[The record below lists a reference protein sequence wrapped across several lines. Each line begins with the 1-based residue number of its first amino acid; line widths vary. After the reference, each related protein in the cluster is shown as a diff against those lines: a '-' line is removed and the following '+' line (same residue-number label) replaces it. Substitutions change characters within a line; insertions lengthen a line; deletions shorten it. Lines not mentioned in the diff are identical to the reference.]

1 MSRHIGFVM
10 DPIESINIKKDSS
23 FALMLEAQK
32 RGWIIHII
40 EQKDLFL
47 RDSKVWANAKIVTVK
62 DESKGW
68 FSVQKEMTLPLYEL
82 ELVLMR
88 KDPPFNM
95 EYIVTTYLLELAEQQ
110 GTFVVNKPSA
120 LRDANEKLFTA
131 WFPDC
136 CPPTLVTR
144 DSRLLKEFLDEHG
157 EVIFKPLGGM
167 GGVSIFLVRKD
178 EPNFRVIVETITK
191 NATQFMMAQK
201 FIPEIKNGDKRV
213 IVIDGEAFPYGLSRI
228 PAEGDIRGNL
238 AAGATAVGAE
248 LTERDKEICAKV
260 GPVLKEKGILFAGL
274 DIIGDYL
281 TEINVTSPTCIREID
296 RAYNVNIAEKILNKI
311 EEKL

>member
-1 MSRHIGFVM
+1 
-10 DPIESINIKKDSS
+10 
-23 FALMLEAQK
+23 MLDAQK
-32 RGWIIHII
+32 RGWTIYIV

-47 RDSKVWANAKIVTVK
+47 RDGVVSVNAKTVK
-62 DESKGW
+62 VEDNPKGW
-68 FSVQKEMTLPLYEL
+68 FTVQKEMTLPLNEL
-82 ELVLMR
+82 DIVFMR

-95 EYIVTTYLLELAEQQ
+95 EYIFTTYLLELAEQQ

-144 DSRLLKEFLDEHG
+144 DSRLLKDFLDEHK

-167 GGVSIFLVRKD
+167 GGVSIFLLRKN
-178 EPNFRVIVETITK
+178 EPNFRVIVETLTK
-191 NATQFMMAQK
+191 NATQYIMAQK

-213 IVIDGEAFPYGLSRI
+213 IVIDGEVFPYGLSRI

-248 LTERDKEICAKV
+248 LTTRDKEICAKV
-260 GPVLKEKGILFAGL
+260 GPVLKEKGLLFAGL

-296 RAYNVNIAEKILNKI
+296 REFNVNISASILDKI